1 MADRSLAQCTT
12 SRLLPSAFQ
21 LRRIMK
27 KLEKSK
33 LQSNKTIQ
41 ISGSK
46 SISNRLLILES
57 LFENI
62 KIDNLSNSQDTQLLK
77 KALSEKTE
85 AVDIHHAGTAMRF
98 LTSYYSIQEGKTTIL
113 TGSKRMKER
122 PIKNLVTALQNLG
135 VEIEYL
141 ENEGFPPLKIKGRK
155 ITETRVNVPA
165 NISSQFIT
173 SLLLIAGKL
182 EKGLEINLVGEI
194 TSRSYIEMTLD
205 ILTKFG
211 IKASFIGNTI
221 KVEPFTD
228 HQSSIIHYEVE
239 SDWSS
244 ASYFYSFAA
253 LGRKTI
259 RLKSFYRESTQG
271 DSAIA
276 KIYEEFFGI
285 KTLFTDEEYTI
296 TLQPVEGFTF
306 PEKIILDMNDCPD
319 IAQTLCVTA
328 AALKIPFEISGL
340 GTLRVKETDRLLA
353 LYNELQKLGT
363 ETEITDSTI
372 RSVRFDEPQE
382 NISIKTYQD
391 HRMAMS
397 FAPFCLVKE
406 LTIEDENVV
415 EKSYPMFWEDL
426 EKILISNITEIN
438 VNTK

>member
-1 MADRSLAQCTT
+1 M
-12 SRLLPSAFQ
+12 
-21 LRRIMK
+21 
-27 KLEKSK
+27 KLEQSK
-33 LQSNKTIQ
+33 LVGNQTIQ

-57 LFENI
+57 LFKNI
-62 KIDNLSNSQDTQLLK
+62 QIGNLSNSQDTQLLK
-77 KALSEKTE
+77 KALSEDTE
-85 AVDIHHAGTAMRF
+85 IVDIHHAGTAMRF
-98 LTSYYSIQEGKTTIL
+98 LTSYYSIAEGKTTVL
-113 TGSKRMKER
+113 TGSGRMKER

-155 ITETRVNVPA
+155 ITETKVDVPA

-182 EKGLEINLVGEI
+182 EKGLEINLVGEV

-205 ILTKFG
+205 ILKKFG
-211 IKASFIGNTI
+211 IQASFVGNLI
-221 KVEPFTD
+221 KVEPFNESKP
-228 HQSSIIHYEVE
+228 SSVNYEVE

-253 LGRKTI
+253 LGRETI
-259 RLKSFYRESTQG
+259 HLKSFYKESTQG

-285 KTLFTDEEYTI
+285 QTVFTEAEHKI
-296 TLQPVEGFTF
+296 TLQPDPNFQF
-306 PEKIILDMNDCPD
+306 PDKIVLDMNNCPD

-363 ETEITDSTI
+363 ETEITDTTI
-372 RSVRFDEPQE
+372 QSLNFKDPEE

-397 FAPFCLVKE
+397 FAPFCLIKE
-406 LTIEDENVV
+406 LNIEDENVV

-426 EKILISNITEIN
+426 SKILI
-438 VNTK
+438 KQ

>member
-1 MADRSLAQCTT
+1 
-12 SRLLPSAFQ
+12 
-21 LRRIMK
+21 MK

-33 LQSNKTIQ
+33 LTGNKTIQ

-57 LFENI
+57 LFKNI
-62 KIDNLSNSQDTQLLK
+62 KIGNLSNSQDTQLLK
-77 KALSEKTE
+77 KALSENTE
-85 AVDIHHAGTAMRF
+85 TVDIHHAGTAMRF
-98 LTSYYSIQEGKTTIL
+98 LTSYYSIAEGKTTIL
-113 TGSKRMKER
+113 TGSGRMKER

-141 ENEGFPPLKIKGRK
+141 ENEGFPPLKIIGRK
-155 ITETRVNVPA
+155 ITQTQVDVPA

-173 SLLLIAGKL
+173 SLLLIAAKL
-182 EKGLEINLVGEI
+182 EKGLEINLIGTV

-211 IKASFIGNTI
+211 IKNSFVGNTI
-221 KVEPFTD
+221 KVEPVIN
-228 HQSSIIHYEVE
+228 HQLSTISYEVE

-253 LGRKTI
+253 LGRETVH
-259 RLKSFYRESTQG
+259 LKSFYKESTQG

-276 KIYEEFFGI
+276 RIYEDFFGI
-285 KTLFTDEEYTI
+285 KTVFTEAEHKI
-296 TLQPVEGFTF
+296 TLQPVPDFQF
-306 PEKIILDMNDCPD
+306 PEKIVLDMNDCPD

-353 LYNELQKLGT
+353 LYNELKKLGT

-372 RSVRFDEPQE
+372 QSVQFNEPEE

-397 FAPFCLVKE
+397 FAPFCLIRE
-406 LTIEDENVV
+406 LHIEDENVV

-426 EKILISNITEIN
+426 SKILS
-438 VNTK
+438 KD

>member
-1 MADRSLAQCTT
+1 M
-12 SRLLPSAFQ
+12 
-21 LRRIMK
+21 

-33 LQSNKTIQ
+33 LAENKTIQ

-57 LFENI
+57 LFKNI
-62 KIDNLSNSQDTQLLK
+62 QIGNLSNSQDTQLLK
-77 KALSEKTE
+77 KALSEDTE
-85 AVDIHHAGTAMRF
+85 TVDIHHAGTAMRF
-98 LTSYYSIQEGKTTIL
+98 LTSYYSIQDGKTTIL

-155 ITETRVNVPA
+155 ITQPKVDVPA

-182 EKGLEINLVGEI
+182 ENGLEINLVGEV

-205 ILTKFG
+205 ILTKLG
-211 IKASFIGNTI
+211 IQNSFIENTI
-221 KVEPFTD
+221 KVEPFTND
-228 HQSSIIHYEVE
+228 HASVINYEVE

-259 RLKSFYRESTQG
+259 QLKSFYKESTQG

-276 KIYEEFFGI
+276 NIYEEFFGI
-285 KTLFTDEEYTI
+285 KTIFMEEEHKL
-296 TLQPVEGFTF
+296 TLQPDPNFQF
-306 PEKIILDMNDCPD
+306 PEKIVLDMNNCPD

-328 AALKIPFEISGL
+328 SALKIPFEISGL

-353 LYNELQKLGT
+353 LHNELKKLGT
-363 ETEITDSTI
+363 ETEFTDLTI
-372 RSVRFDEPQE
+372 KSISFGEPE
-382 NISIKTYQD
+382 DNISIKTYQD

-397 FAPFCLVKE
+397 FAPFCLIKE
-406 LTIEDENVV
+406 LNIEEEDVV

-426 EKILISNITEIN
+426 GDLLK
-438 VNTK
+438 

>member
-1 MADRSLAQCTT
+1 MIIKKSLLKNNT
-12 SRLLPSAFQ
+12 
-21 LRRIMK
+21 
-27 KLEKSK
+27 
-33 LQSNKTIQ
+33 TIQ

-57 LFENI
+57 LFSSI
-62 KIDNLSNSQDTQLLK
+62 KIGNLSNSQDTQLLK
-77 KALSEKTE
+77 KALSENSE
-85 AVDIHHAGTAMRF
+85 IVDIHHAGTAMRF

-113 TGSKRMKER
+113 TGSGRMKER

-141 ENEGFPPLKIKGRK
+141 ENEGFPPLKITGRK
-155 ITETRVNVPA
+155 ITETKVDVPA

-182 EKGLEINLVGEI
+182 ENGLEINLVGEV

-211 IKASFIGNTI
+211 IKNSFVGNTI
-221 KVEPFTD
+221 KVESTIN
-228 HQSSIIHYEVE
+228 HQLPTINYEVE

-259 RLKSFYRESTQG
+259 HLKSFYHESTQG

-276 KIYEEFFGI
+276 DIYETFFGI
-285 KTLFTDEEYTI
+285 KTIFTEDEHKL
-296 TLQPVEGFTF
+296 TLQPIENFQF
-306 PEKIILDMNDCPD
+306 PEKIILDMNNCPD

-353 LYNELQKLGT
+353 LFNELQKLGA

-372 RSVRFDEPQE
+372 KSISFNEPQD

-397 FAPFCLVKE
+397 FAPFCLIKE
-406 LTIEDENVV
+406 LNIEDENVV

-426 EKILISNITEIN
+426 KILLE
-438 VNTK
+438 K

>member
-1 MADRSLAQCTT
+1 
-12 SRLLPSAFQ
+12 
-21 LRRIMK
+21 MK
-27 KLEKSK
+27 KLKKSELK
-33 LQSNKTIQ
+33 ANQTIQ

-57 LFENI
+57 LFSNI
-62 KIDNLSNSQDTQLLK
+62 QIGNLSNSQDTQLLK
-77 KALSEKTE
+77 KALSENTE
-85 AVDIHHAGTAMRF
+85 TVDIHHAGTAMRF
-98 LTSYYSIQEGKTTIL
+98 LTSYYSIQEGKTTVL

-122 PIKNLVTALQNLG
+122 PIKNLVTALQKMG

-141 ENEGFPPLKIKGRK
+141 ENDGFPPLKITGRK
-155 ITETRVNVPA
+155 ITEKSVDVPA

-182 EKGLEINLVGEI
+182 ENGLEINLVGEV

-211 IKASFIGNTI
+211 IKSSFTGNTI
-221 KVEPFTD
+221 TVEPFVD
-228 HQSSIIHYEVE
+228 QESSVLTYEVE

-244 ASYFYSFAA
+244 ASYFYSLAA
-253 LGRKTI
+253 LGRETLH
-259 RLKSFYRESTQG
+259 LKSFYKASTQG

-276 KIYEEFFGI
+276 QIYETFFGI
-285 KTLFTDEEYTI
+285 I
-296 TLQPVEGFTF
+296 TAYIEDQHALMLQPVENFPF
-306 PEKIILDMNDCPD
+306 PEKIILDMNNCPD

-363 ETEITDSTI
+363 ETEITDSSI
-372 RSVRFDEPQE
+372 KSVSFGKPQE
-382 NISIKTYQD
+382 NISVKTYQD

-397 FAPFCLVKE
+397 FAPFCLIKE
-406 LTIEDENVV
+406 LNIKDEDVV
-415 EKSYPMFWEDL
+415 EKSYPMFWKDL
-426 EKILISNITEIN
+426 EKILN
-438 VNTK
+438 

>member
-1 MADRSLAQCTT
+1 
-12 SRLLPSAFQ
+12 
-21 LRRIMK
+21 MK

-33 LQSNKTIQ
+33 LQGNKTIQ

-57 LFENI
+57 LFKNI
-62 KIDNLSNSQDTQLLK
+62 KIGNLSNSQDTQLLK
-77 KALSEKTE
+77 KALSEETE
-85 AVDIHHAGTAMRF
+85 TVDIHHAGTAMRF
-98 LTSYYSIQEGKTTIL
+98 LTSYYSIQNGKTTIL

-155 ITETRVNVPA
+155 ITETKVDVPA

-182 EKGLEINLVGEI
+182 ENGLEINLVGEV

-211 IKASFIGNTI
+211 IKNSFIGNTI
-221 KVEPFTD
+221 KVESTNN
-228 HQSSIIHYEVE
+228 HQLSTINYEIE

-253 LGRKTI
+253 LGRETI
-259 RLKSFYRESTQG
+259 HLKSFYKESTQG

-276 KIYEEFFGI
+276 EIYEKFFGI
-285 KTLFTDEEYTI
+285 KTNFTEEEHRL
-296 TLQPVEGFTF
+296 TLEPIEDFKF
-306 PEKIILDMNDCPD
+306 PEKIVLDMNDCPD

-328 AALKIPFEISGL
+328 AGLKIPFEISGL

-353 LYNELQKLGT
+353 LHNELKKLGI
-363 ETEITDSTI
+363 ETEFTDLTI
-372 RSVRFDEPQE
+372 KSISFGEPQE
-382 NISIKTYQD
+382 NISIATYQD

-397 FAPFCLVKE
+397 FAPFCLMKE
-406 LTIEDENVV
+406 LHIEEEDVV

-426 EKILISNITEIN
+426 KIILNEN
-438 VNTK
+438 

>member
-1 MADRSLAQCTT
+1 MQI
-12 SRLLPSAFQ
+12 
-21 LRRIMK
+21 IMK

-33 LQSNKTIQ
+33 LLENKTVQ

-57 LFENI
+57 LFSNI
-62 KIDNLSNSQDTQLLK
+62 KIGNLSNSQDTQLLK
-77 KALSEKTE
+77 KALSENTE
-85 AVDIHHAGTAMRF
+85 VVDIHHAGTAMRF

-113 TGSKRMKER
+113 TGSGRMKER
-122 PIKNLVTALQNLG
+122 PIKNLVSALRDLG
-135 VEIEYL
+135 VEIEYM
-141 ENEGFPPLKIKGRK
+141 ENEGFPPLKITGKN
-155 ITETRVNVPA
+155 ITQTSVNVPA

-173 SLLLIAGKL
+173 SLLLVAGKL
-182 EKGLEINLVGEI
+182 KNGLEINLVGEV

-205 ILTKFG
+205 ILTRFG
-211 IKASFIGNTI
+211 IQNSFEGNTI

-228 HQSSIIHYEVE
+228 NNSEVVHYEVE

-244 ASYFYSFAA
+244 ASYFYSICA
-253 LGRKTI
+253 LGRETI
-259 RLKSFYRESTQG
+259 HLKSFYKESTQG

-276 KIYEEFFGI
+276 EIYEKFFGI
-285 KTLFTDEEYTI
+285 KTTFSEDEHQL
-296 TLQPVEGFTF
+296 TLEPQPDFSF
-306 PEKIILDMNDCPD
+306 PEKIILDMNNCPD

-328 AALKIPFEISGL
+328 AALKIPFDISGL

-363 ETEITDSTI
+363 ETEITDLTI
-372 RSVRFDEPQE
+372 KSISFGEPQD

-397 FAPFCLVKE
+397 FAPFSLIKE
-406 LTIEDENVV
+406 LTIEDEDVV

-426 EKILISNITEIN
+426 ESILTH
-438 VNTK
+438 

>member
-1 MADRSLAQCTT
+1 
-12 SRLLPSAFQ
+12 
-21 LRRIMK
+21 MK
-27 KLEKSK
+27 KLKKSELK
-33 LQSNKTIQ
+33 ANQTIQ

-57 LFENI
+57 LFSNI
-62 KIDNLSNSQDTQLLK
+62 QIGNLSNSQDTQLLK
-77 KALSEKTE
+77 KALSENTE
-85 AVDIHHAGTAMRF
+85 TVDIHHAGTAMRF
-98 LTSYYSIQEGKTTIL
+98 LTSYYSIQEGKTTVL

-122 PIKNLVTALQNLG
+122 PIKNLVTALQKLG

-141 ENEGFPPLKIKGRK
+141 ENDGFPPLKITGRK
-155 ITETRVNVPA
+155 ITEKSVDVPA

-182 EKGLEINLVGEI
+182 ENGLEINLVGEV

-211 IKASFIGNTI
+211 IKSSFTGNTI
-221 KVEPFTD
+221 TVEPFVD
-228 HQSSIIHYEVE
+228 QESSVLTYEVE

-244 ASYFYSFAA
+244 ASYFYSLAA
-253 LGRKTI
+253 LGRETLH
-259 RLKSFYRESTQG
+259 LKSFYKASTQG

-276 KIYEEFFGI
+276 QIYETFFGI
-285 KTLFTDEEYTI
+285 TTAYVEDQHAL
-296 TLQPVEGFTF
+296 TLQPVENFPF
-306 PEKIILDMNDCPD
+306 PEKIILDMNNCPD

-363 ETEITDSTI
+363 ETEITDSSI
-372 RSVRFDEPQE
+372 KSVSFGKPQE
-382 NISIKTYQD
+382 NISVKTYQD

-397 FAPFCLVKE
+397 FAPFCLIKE
-406 LTIEDENVV
+406 LNIEDEDVV

-426 EKILISNITEIN
+426 EKILISNG
-438 VNTK
+438 

>member
-1 MADRSLAQCTT
+1 M
-12 SRLLPSAFQ
+12 
-21 LRRIMK
+21 

-33 LQSNKTIQ
+33 LIGNKTIQ

-57 LFENI
+57 LYSNI
-62 KIDNLSNSQDTQLLK
+62 KIGNLSNSQDTQLLK
-77 KALSEKTE
+77 KALSSESET
-85 AVDIHHAGTAMRF
+85 VDIHHAGTAMRF

-113 TGSKRMKER
+113 TGSGRMKER
-122 PIKNLVTALQNLG
+122 PIKNLVTALKNLG

-141 ENEGFPPLKIKGRK
+141 ENEGFPPLKITGKK
-155 ITETRVNVPA
+155 ITRSKVDVPA

-182 EKGLEINLVGEI
+182 ENGLEINLIGEI

-211 IKASFIGNTI
+211 IQNSFEGNTI
-221 KVEPFTD
+221 KIENFNVNGQLP
-228 HQSSIIHYEVE
+228 IVNYEVE

-253 LGRKTI
+253 IGRKTI
-259 RLKSFYRESTQG
+259 HLKSFYKESTQG

-276 KIYEEFFGI
+276 DIYGKFFGI
-285 KTLFTDEEYTI
+285 KTIFTESEHKL
-296 TLQPVEGFTF
+296 TLQPIENFQF
-306 PEKIILDMNDCPD
+306 PEKIVLDMNNCPD

-353 LYNELQKLGT
+353 LYNELKKLGT
-363 ETEITDSTI
+363 ATEITDLTI
-372 RSVRFDEPQE
+372 KSLGFKDAEE
-382 NISIKTYQD
+382 NISVKTYQD

-397 FAPFCLVKE
+397 FAPFCLIKE
-406 LTIEDENVV
+406 LNMEDENVV

-426 EKILISNITEIN
+426 TSILAN
-438 VNTK
+438 

>member
-1 MADRSLAQCTT
+1 MIEAGSSVQLLYF
-12 SRLLPSAFQ
+12 LLPAPSFPNEE
-21 LRRIMK
+21 IM
-27 KLEKSK
+27 KLEKSQLK
-33 LQSNKTIQ
+33 ENQTIQ

-57 LFENI
+57 LFSNI
-62 KIDNLSNSQDTQLLK
+62 QIGNLSNSQDTSLLK
-77 KALSEKTE
+77 KALSENTE
-85 AVDIHHAGTAMRF
+85 IIDIHHAGTAMRF

-155 ITETRVNVPA
+155 IVQEKVDVPA

-182 EKGLEINLVGEI
+182 ENGLEINLIGEV

-205 ILTKFG
+205 ILAKFG
-211 IKASFIGNTI
+211 IKANFTGNTI
-221 KVEPFTD
+221 KVEPFTN
-228 HQSSIIHYEVE
+228 HQSSMINYEVE

-244 ASYFYSFAA
+244 ASYFYFFAA

-259 RLKSFYRESTQG
+259 HLKSFYKESTQG

-285 KTLFTDEEYTI
+285 KTIFNGDEHKI
-296 TLQPVEGFTF
+296 TLNPDPDFIF
-306 PEKIILDMNDCPD
+306 PEKIILDMNNCPD

-353 LYNELQKLGT
+353 LHQELKKLGT
-363 ETEITDSTI
+363 ETEFTDLTITSL
-372 RSVRFDEPQE
+372 SFSEPE
-382 NISIKTYQD
+382 DNISIKTYQD
-391 HRMAMS
+391 HRMAMA
-397 FAPFCLVKE
+397 FAPFCLIKE
-406 LTIEDENVV
+406 LHIEDENVV

-426 EKILISNITEIN
+426 QLILTEN
-438 VNTK
+438 S

>member
-1 MADRSLAQCTT
+1 
-12 SRLLPSAFQ
+12 
-21 LRRIMK
+21 MK

-33 LQSNKTIQ
+33 LIGNKTIQ

-57 LFENI
+57 LFNNI
-62 KIDNLSNSQDTQLLK
+62 KIGNLSNSQDTQLLK
-77 KALSEKTE
+77 KALGENTE
-85 AVDIHHAGTAMRF
+85 TVDIHHAGTAMRF

-122 PIKNLVTALQNLG
+122 PIKNLVNALQDLG

-141 ENEGFPPLKIKGRK
+141 QNEGFPPLKITGRK
-155 ITETRVNVPA
+155 ITETQVNVPA

-182 EKGLEINLVGEI
+182 ENGLQINLVGEV

-205 ILTKFG
+205 ILAKFG
-211 IKASFIGNTI
+211 IQASFAGNTI
-221 KVEPFTD
+221 KVEPFNENNQLSTVN
-228 HQSSIIHYEVE
+228 YEVE

-244 ASYFYSFAA
+244 ASYFYSIAA
-253 LGRKTI
+253 LGREI
-259 RLKSFYRESTQG
+259 IHLKSFYKESTQG
-271 DSAIA
+271 DSAIT
-276 KIYEEFFGI
+276 KIYEQFFGI
-285 KTLFTDEEYTI
+285 KTTFVEDEHQL
-296 TLQPVEGFTF
+296 TLQPVENFQF
-306 PEKIILDMNDCPD
+306 PEKIVLDMNNCPD

-353 LYNELQKLGT
+353 LYNELKKLGT
-363 ETEITDSTI
+363 ETEITDLTIKST
-372 RSVRFDEPQE
+372 RFSEPQE
-382 NISIKTYQD
+382 NISIATYQD

-397 FAPFCLVKE
+397 FAPFCLIKE
-406 LTIEDENVV
+406 LNIEEEDVV

-426 EKILISNITEIN
+426 KIILSKN
-438 VNTK
+438 

>member
-1 MADRSLAQCTT
+1 M
-12 SRLLPSAFQ
+12 
-21 LRRIMK
+21 
-27 KLEKSK
+27 KLEKSQLK
-33 LQSNKTIQ
+33 ENQTLQ

-57 LFENI
+57 LFDSI
-62 KIDNLSNSQDTQLLK
+62 KIGNLSNSQDTGLLK
-77 KALSEKTE
+77 KALSENTE
-85 AVDIHHAGTAMRF
+85 VVDIHHAGTAMRF
-98 LTSYYSIQEGKTTIL
+98 LTSYYAIQEGKTTIL

-135 VEIEYL
+135 AEIEYM
-141 ENEGFPPLKIKGRK
+141 ENEGFPPLKIQGTK
-155 ITETRVNVPA
+155 IVQEKVDVPA
-165 NISSQFIT
+165 DISSQFIT

-182 EKGLEINLVGEI
+182 EKGLEINLVGKV
-194 TSRSYIEMTLD
+194 TSRSYIEMTLN

-211 IKASFIGNTI
+211 IKNNFTGNTI
-221 KVEPFTD
+221 KVEPFGD
-228 HQSSIIHYEVE
+228 HQSSVINYEVE

-259 RLKSFYRESTQG
+259 HLKSFYKTSTQG

-276 KIYEEFFGI
+276 KIYEDFFGI
-285 KTLFTDEEYTI
+285 KTIFTEDEHKI
-296 TLQPVEGFTF
+296 TLQPDPDFVF
-306 PEKIILDMNDCPD
+306 PEKIFLDMNNCPD

-353 LYNELQKLGT
+353 LHQELKKLGA
-363 ETEITDSTI
+363 ETEFTDLTI
-372 RSVRFDEPQE
+372 KSISFSKPED

-391 HRMAMS
+391 HRMAMA
-397 FAPFCLVKE
+397 FAPFCLVQE
-406 LTIEDENVV
+406 LHIEDEDVV

-426 EKILISNITEIN
+426 KLILTEN
-438 VNTK
+438 S

>member
-1 MADRSLAQCTT
+1 M
-12 SRLLPSAFQ
+12 
-21 LRRIMK
+21 

-33 LQSNKTIQ
+33 LIKDKTIQ

-57 LFENI
+57 LFKDI
-62 KIDNLSNSQDTQLLK
+62 QIGNLSNAQDTQLLK
-77 KALSEKTE
+77 KALSENTE
-85 AVDIHHAGTAMRF
+85 TVDIHHAGTAMRF
-98 LTSYYSIQEGKTTIL
+98 LTSYYSIMEGKTTVL

-122 PIKNLVTALQNLG
+122 PIKNLVTALQSLG

-141 ENEGFPPLKIKGRK
+141 ENEGFPPLKITGKK
-155 ITETRVNVPA
+155 ITQAQVEVPA
-165 NISSQFIT
+165 DISSQFIT

-182 EKGLEINLVGEI
+182 ENGLKINLVGEV

-205 ILTKFG
+205 ILSKFG
-211 IKASFIGNTI
+211 IKNSFIGNTI
-221 KVEPFTD
+221 KVESFINN
-228 HQSSIIHYEVE
+228 HSSIINYEVE

-253 LGRKTI
+253 LGRETI
-259 RLKSFYRESTQG
+259 HLKSFYKASTQG
-271 DSAIA
+271 DAAIA
-276 KIYEEFFGI
+276 EIYNEFFGI
-285 KTLFTDEEYTI
+285 NTVFTESEHKI
-296 TLQPVEGFTF
+296 SLQPVPDFRF
-306 PEKIILDMNDCPD
+306 PEKIVLDMNNCPD

-328 AALKIPFEISGL
+328 SALKIPFEISGL

-353 LYNELQKLGT
+353 LYNELKKLGA
-363 ETEITDSTI
+363 ETEITESAI
-372 RSVRFDEPQE
+372 KSVNFNDPEE

-397 FAPFCLVKE
+397 FAPFCLIKE

-426 EKILISNITEIN
+426 SEIFA
-438 VNTK
+438 V